1 MSLYTNPEFQ
11 RSSAA
16 GPVLP
21 TLTPVVPA
29 KDLVLV
35 PPVLEGALVS
45 PRALALAV
53 EQGQA
58 VTWRVGAQ

>member
-1 MSLYTNPEFQ
+1 M
-11 RSSAA
+11 
-16 GPVLP
+16 P